1 MTAQRATKGL
11 AMGRSPARAI
21 AFAAVCVLAFCL
33 PLDNARSQGVG
44 GDPDAK
50 PAPPAASDGAAPPPP
65 TAPETAG
72 PPPDLAFGAFQR
84 GLFLTALEEAL
95 KRVKENPD
103 DAAAMTLLGELYRDG
118 VSVRRDLG
126 EAMRWYK
133 LAADRGDR
141 QAQFALG
148 IGHLNGA
155 GAAKDR
161 KIARDWLERAAA
173 QNHAGAL
180 YNLGVMAIDAEFQDF
195 PRAAGLFRRA
205 AELGDMDAAY
215 GLAVL
220 FREGTG
226 VARDRA
232 ESVRWLKR
240 AADERHIA
248 AMVEY
253 AIVLFN
259 GEGAEKSE
267 VGAARLFG
275 KAAQANSPIAQNRLA
290 RLYAVGRG
298 VKTNAVEA
306 MKWHILARANGVKD
320 DWLDSRLA
328 TLSPPERIAVEEAVQ
343 RYIGN

>member
-1 MTAQRATKGL
+1 MMTLRAIPGV
-11 AMGRSPARAI
+11 AAGRSVAR
-21 AFAAVCVLAFCL
+21 FAVCGVALCL
-33 PLDNARSQGVG
+33 MVASAAAQGSEREAV
-44 GDPDAK
+44 K
-50 PAPPAASDGAAPPPP
+50 SAPPAASDASS
-65 TAPETAG
+65 TSPEPAG
-72 PPPDLAFGAFQR
+72 PPPDLAYGAFQR

-95 KRVKENPD
+95 KRVKLNPD
-103 DAAAMTLLGELYRDG
+103 DAPAMTLLGELYRDG

-148 IGHLNGA
+148 IAHLNGV
-155 GAAKDR
+155 GAARDR
-161 KIARDWLERAAA
+161 KTAQDWLERAAA

-180 YNLGVMAIDAEFQDF
+180 YNLGVLAIDAELQDF
-195 PRAAGLFRRA
+195 PRASTLFRKA

-220 FREGTG
+220 YREGTG
-226 VARDRA
+226 VVRDRA
-232 ESVRWLKR
+232 ESVKWLKR

-248 AMVEY
+248 AMVEF

-259 GEGAEKSE
+259 GDGAEKSE
-267 VGAARLFG
+267 AGAVRLFA

-290 RLYAVGRG
+290 RLYAAGRG
-298 VKTNAVEA
+298 VTANAVEA

-320 DWLDSRLA
+320 YWLDSRLV
-328 TLSPPERIAVEEAVQ
+328 TLSPPERLAVEEAVQ

>member
-1 MTAQRATKGL
+1 MMALRAPIGL
-11 AMGRSPARAI
+11 AAGRSAVRLTLCGVALVLT
-21 AFAAVCVLAFCL
+21 AASACAQAA
-33 PLDNARSQGVG
+33 DSEAS
-44 GDPDAK
+44 K
-50 PAPPAASDGAAPPPP
+50 PAPAVVSDSPSASTEP
-65 TAPETAG
+65 AG

-84 GLFLTALEEAL
+84 GLFFAALEEAL

-103 DAAAMTLLGELYRDG
+103 DAPAMTLLGELYRDG
-118 VSVRRDLG
+118 VSVRRDLN

-148 IGHLNGA
+148 IAHLNGA
-155 GAAKDR
+155 GAARDR
-161 KIARDWLERAAA
+161 KIAQDWLERAAA

-180 YNLGVMAIDAEFQDF
+180 YNLGVMAIDAELQNF
-195 PRAAGLFRRA
+195 PRAYEMFRKA

-220 FREGTG
+220 YREGTG
-226 VARDRA
+226 RARDRA
-232 ESVRWLKR
+232 ESVKWLKR

-248 AMVEY
+248 ARVEY

-259 GEGAEKSE
+259 GDGVEKSE
-267 VGAARLFG
+267 AGAVKLFA

-290 RLYAVGRG
+290 RLYAAGRG
-298 VKTNAVEA
+298 VKANAVEA

-328 TLSPPERIAVEEAVQ
+328 TLSPPERLAVEEAVQ

>member
-1 MTAQRATKGL
+1 MMALRATIGL
-11 AMGRSPARAI
+11 ASG
-21 AFAAVCVLAFCL
+21 FAAARFAVCGVAACL
-33 PLDNARSQGVG
+33 MIAGASAQETDGEAV
-44 GDPDAK
+44 K
-50 PAPPAASDGAAPPPP
+50 PAPPAASDAATPSPSPSSS
-65 TAPETAG
+65 TASPEPSG

-95 KRVKENPD
+95 KRVKENPN
-103 DAAAMTLLGELYRDG
+103 DAPAMTLLGELYRDG
-118 VSVRRDLG
+118 VSVRRNLA
-126 EAMRWYK
+126 EAMHWYK

-148 IGHLNGA
+148 IAHLNGA

-161 KIARDWLERAAA
+161 KVAQDWLEKAAA

-180 YNLGVMAIDAEFQDF
+180 YNLGVLAIDAELQDF
-195 PRAAGLFRRA
+195 PRASELFRKA
-205 AELGDMDAAY
+205 AELGDLDAAY

-220 FREGTG
+220 YREGTG
-226 VARDRA
+226 VPRDKA
-232 ESVRWLKR
+232 ESVKWLKR

-259 GEGAEKSE
+259 GDGAEKSE
-267 VGAARLFG
+267 AGAAKLFA

-290 RLYAVGRG
+290 RLYAAGRG
-298 VKTNAVEA
+298 VKVNAVEA

-320 DWLDSRLA
+320 DWLDSRLV
-328 TLSPPERIAVEEAVQ
+328 TLSPPERLAVEEAVQ